1 MRCAIYARYS
11 SDLQRDSSIED
22 QVRTCRRYAERQEW
36 AVVDRFILA
45 DEETTGASLHQRK
58 ALQELLEVAKQ
69 NPRPFD
75 RVLIDDSS
83 RLARNLEDALR
94 SVAILQF
101 HGVYVTFVSQGF
113 DSQQKTARQL
123 LTLHGM
129 MDEQFLQGLADKVHR
144 GQEGRVLKG
153 LVAGGRC
160 YGYKN
165 VPIEDSSK
173 PAKYGRPFVV
183 GVRQEIAED
192 QAKIVVRVFEMYAGG
207 ISLAGVA
214 KTLNHEGVV
223 APQPPR
229 NRKVRAWCYS
239 SVYEMLRNERYRGVL
254 VWNRTR
260 KERNPET
267 GRKLSKPRPAEE
279 WKRVEVPDWRIVPEE
294 LWQRVQTRA
303 VEMRKQFGAKTAP
316 GLTRNA
322 HSRYLFS
329 GLLTCGECG
338 SKLVIVS
345 GSGVRGYSKY
355 GCPSHR
361 YRGTCSNGLMIRS
374 DILEQQMLARLE
386 ECILRPEMVDFAI
399 RSFQEQLEKRLEEM
413 KAEHSSRSSRKGELR
428 LEKERLNGQAANIAD
443 AIAASGHSQIL
454 LKRLADIE
462 QQITV
467 IDRELAEDEIAPWKT
482 SVSEIRDFVTRELLD
497 IRALLR
503 ENVAQAKL
511 TLRRHIRE
519 LVLTP
524 TDGADGPFYQA
535 SGKWEF
541 LPENK
546 RVFVL
551 VARDGIEPPT
561 PAFSGLRSTN

>member
-1 MRCAIYARYS
+1 V
-11 SDLQRDSSIED
+11 IE
-22 QVRTCRRYAERQEW
+22 RF
-36 AVVDRFILA
+36 VVA
-45 DEETTGASLHQRK
+45 DEEITGASLHQRK
-58 ALQELLEVAKQ
+58 ALQELLEAAKQ
-69 NPRPFD
+69 HPRPFD

-94 SVAILQF
+94 TVAILQF

-165 VPIEDSSK
+165 VPIEDASK

-192 QAKIVVRVFEMYAGG
+192 QAKVVVRVFEMYAGG
-207 ISLAGVA
+207 TSLAGIA
-214 KTLNHEGVV
+214 KTLNREGVV

-229 NRKVRAWCYS
+229 SRKLRAWCYS
-239 SVYEMLRNERYRGVL
+239 SIYEMLRNERYRGFL

-267 GRKLSKPRPAEE
+267 GRKLSKPRPTEE
-279 WKRVEVPDWRIVPEE
+279 WRRVEVPEWRIVPDG
-294 LWQRVQTRA
+294 LWERVHARSA
-303 VEMRKQFGAKTAP
+303 EMRKHFGAKTAP
-316 GLTRNA
+316 GLTRNS

-329 GLLTCGECG
+329 GLLACGECG

-345 GSGVRGYSKY
+345 GSGVRGYAKY

-361 YRGTCSNGLMIRS
+361 YRGTCANGLMIRS
-374 DILEQQMLARLE
+374 DVLEQQMLAKLE
-386 ECILRPEMVDFAI
+386 ECILRPEMVEFAI
-399 RSFQEQLEKRLEEM
+399 RGFQEQLEKRLEEM
-413 KAEHSSRSSRKGELR
+413 KAEHSTRSSRKGQLR
-428 LEKERLNGQAANIAD
+428 SEKERLEGQAANIAD
-443 AIAASGHSQIL
+443 AIAAGGHSQTL

-462 QQITV
+462 QQIAT
-467 IDRELAEDEIAPWKT
+467 IEREAAEDEVAPLKT

-497 IRALLR
+497 IRGLLR

-511 TLRRHIRE
+511 TLRRHIRD

-524 TDGADGPFYQA
+524 MEGADGPFYQA
-535 SGKWEF
+535 TGKWEF

-551 VARDGIEPPT
+551 VARDGFDGHYTPFGIPALGIVLNPT
-561 PAFSGLRSTN
+561 LQLRA